1 MKNTLTSILSSSLVA
16 SALAIGSLASTQFAS
31 AQSPTA
37 MAEVTIPFS
46 FQTTLQTLPAG
57 TYRIVAQ
64 SNHLIRLEGP
74 GSVGGFVYTY
84 DAMKNHA
91 SDHGSVVFDRTGD
104 KYYLRQIW
112 TAGSR
117 DGVECPKSKAE
128 KASLQASITQAPS
141 TVELALN
148 SVPKH

>member
-1 MKNTLTSILSSSLVA
+1 MKNTITSILSSSLVA

-31 AQSPTA
+31 AQTPSTI
-37 MAEVTIPFS
+37 AEVTIPFS

-57 TYRIVAQ
+57 TYRIVAE

-74 GSVGGFVYTY
+74 GSVGGFVNTY
-84 DAMKNHA
+84 DATKNQA
-91 SDHGSVVFDRTGD
+91 PDHGSVVFDRTGD

-117 DGVECPKSKAE
+117 DGQECPKSKAE
-128 KASLQASITQAPS
+128 KQSLQASVKQAPS

-148 SVPKH
+148 TVPKH

>member
-1 MKNTLTSILSSSLVA
+1 MRNTLTSILSSSLVA

-31 AQSPTA
+31 AQSTP

-91 SDHGSVVFDRTGD
+91 SDRGSVVFDHTGD

-128 KASLQASITQAPS
+128 KESLQASITQAPS
-141 TVELALN
+141 TVELAFN
-148 SVPKH
+148 TVPKH

>member
-31 AQSPTA
+31 AQSTP

-91 SDHGSVVFDRTGD
+91 SDRGSVVFDHTGD

-128 KASLQASITQAPS
+128 KESLQASITQAPS
-141 TVELALN
+141 TVELAFN
-148 SVPKH
+148 TVPKH

>member
-31 AQSPTA
+31 AQSTA

-91 SDHGSVVFDRTGD
+91 SDRGSVVFDHTGD

-128 KASLQASITQAPS
+128 KQSLQASITQAPS
-141 TVELALN
+141 TVELAFN
-148 SVPKH
+148 TVPKH